1 MRRAVALVV
10 VRVRPRSSQGMVL
23 SQDELVISVAA
34 PPAGGRATEEARRS
48 LAGALGVPPSTVA
61 LRAGAWSRVKLFVV
75 SGLDA
80 GQVRARLRS
89 SRG

>member
-1 MRRAVALVV
+1 M
-10 VRVRPRSSQGMVL
+10 SL
-23 SQDELVISVAA
+23 SEDELVISVAA

-61 LRAGAWSRVKLFVV
+61 LRAGARSRVKLFVV

-80 GQVRARLRS
+80 EQVRDRLRS
-89 SRG
+89 NSG